1 MASLK
6 IRKIGNSLG
15 VILPADIIEKFNFR
29 EHDILHLSTERDG
42 LHLSPYDPEFQEWV
56 EAYRKTDRKHRDVL
70 RELAK

>member
-15 VILPADIIEKFNFR
+15 VILPAEVIEHFNFKENDII
-29 EHDILHLSTERDG
+29 HLSEEKEG
-42 LHLSPYDPEFQEWV
+42 LHLSPYDPDFEEWA
-56 EAYRKTDRKHRDVL
+56 EAYRKTGRKYRNAL